1 MISKL
6 RPFLFAT
13 PAALFLVFTSSAF
26 AQPPA
31 KPVPAADFKPISVL
45 LVTGGCCHDYD
56 FQTKSL
62 QLAAKDR
69 GLSIQWTVVNEGG
82 KGTKAMISWYKNPK
96 WAEGFD
102 VVIHNECFADTDD
115 PDYIRSITKPHF
127 DGVNA
132 VVIHCAMHTYR
143 SAKVDDWREFLGVTS
158 RKHDHQSNYPVS
170 VAKADHPIM
179 KNFPTTGYKSAK
191 DELYII
197 EKVWP
202 NTTVLATSK
211 SEKDGEEH
219 AVYWTNQ
226 YGKARVF
233 GTTYG
238 HSKGDVFRRSLLGKP
253 LSTVSAGRL
262 AANQKSGAGRVK
274 DPGTTHPPFRQSK
287 CRSRLKTSET
297 IFARA

>member
-1 MISKL
+1 MISELQRISEL
-6 RPFLFAT
+6 RRFLIATSFAFS
-13 PAALFLVFTSSAF
+13 ALLFLAF
-26 AQPPA
+26 AGPAVAQTPA
-31 KPVPAADFKPISVL
+31 KPVPAADSKPISVL

-62 QLAAKDR
+62 QLAAKER
-69 GLSIQWTVVNEGG
+69 GLPIQWTVVNEGG

-115 PDYIRSITKPHF
+115 PNYIRSITKPHF

-158 RKHDHQSNYPVS
+158 RRHDHQSNYPVS
-170 VAKADHPIM
+170 VATADHPIM

-238 HSKGDVFRRSLLGKP
+238 HSKETFSDEVFLE
-253 LSTVSAGRL
+253 TVVNGIRW
-262 AANQKSGAGRVK
+262 AA
-274 DPGTTHPPFRQSK
+274 
-287 CRSRLKTSET
+287 SR
-297 IFARA
+297 